1 MKAAVFHGA
10 GKVEIENVATPEVG
24 PDEVLLRVH
33 YCGICGSDI
42 EAYHTGMYEPG
53 LILGHE
59 FAGEVVS
66 IGERVEGCSA
76 GTRVTVNNTI
86 PCRECASCLRDQ
98 PTLCDNLI
106 MPGVTLNGGMAEYT
120 VMPAQALHELP
131 EGVSTRQGA
140 LIEPLAVA
148 LHGVRRSA
156 LQPGHHALVMGAG
169 PIGLLTLQCALA
181 AGAENVFVSEVITN
195 RAAAAAHMGASA
207 VFNPIKQ
214 NLAVEL
220 ASRTGDEGPD
230 VVYLATAAAAA
241 FEEAVTLVAKG
252 GEILV
257 LGLAVEPAAADL
269 LTVVLRELDIRGSYL
284 GYDEFPAALDYVAHG
299 RVDVESLITNEILLE
314 DVISEGFE
322 ALERPD
328 SGAVKILVKMIK

>member
-10 GKVEIENVATPEVG
+10 GKVEIVNVATPEVG

-86 PCRECASCLRDQ
+86 PCRECTSCLRDQ
-98 PTLCDNLI
+98 PTLCDNLL

-120 VMPAQALHELP
+120 VVHARALHRLP

-148 LHGVRRSA
+148 LHGVRRSS
-156 LQPGHHALVMGAG
+156 LQPGHRVLVMGAG
-169 PIGLLTLQCALA
+169 PIGLLALQCALA
-181 AGAENVFVSEVITN
+181 FGAKEVFVSEVLAT
-195 RAAAAAHMGASA
+195 RATMAVNLGASA

-220 ASRTGDEGPD
+220 SSRTKDEGPEII
-230 VVYLATAAAAA
+230 YLATGVSAA

-252 GEILV
+252 GQILV
-257 LGLAVEPAAADL
+257 LGLGVEPVATDL

-284 GYDEFPAALDYVAHG
+284 GYDEFPAALDYMAHD
-299 RVDVESLITNEILLE
+299 RMDLESLITHEILLE
-314 DVISEGFE
+314 DVIAKGFE

-328 SGAVKILVKMIK
+328 SGAVKVLVKMIE